1 MVIGLLVPWRSISCQ
16 LSGLESLV
24 ILAPVFPCTG
34 AAVAHPHLQSAV
46 SQQPVCPQRYGGRY
60 KAVGRRRRQL
70 ACQTM
75 SEVTVQLLAAGACH
89 SQALLAYVAA
99 R

>member
-1 MVIGLLVPWRSISCQ
+1 MAQHQ
-16 LSGLESLV
+16 LSAQRFGVVSKLQHLSFPVLGLPLRSLTCV
-24 ILAPVFPCTG
+24 T
-34 AAVAHPHLQSAV
+34 AV
-46 SQQPVCPQRYGGRY
+46 SQRNNCQHRLAGRH
-60 KAVGRRRRQL
+60 KAIGLRRRQL

-75 SEVTVQLLAAGACH
+75 SEVTVQLFTASACH